1 MRRVAPS
8 CHWKDK
14 IVIVRGFIS
23 GADDGR
29 VQREPPDTWLL
40 RELREQGWQVPQL
53 PAVCA
58 GARALGLIVCL
69 VAVEC

>member
-1 MRRVAPS
+1 M
-8 CHWKDK
+8 
-14 IVIVRGFIS
+14 RGFILR
-23 GADDGR
+23 ADDGW

-40 RELREQGWQVPQL
+40 KGLREQGWKVLQL
-53 PAVCA
+53 LAVYA